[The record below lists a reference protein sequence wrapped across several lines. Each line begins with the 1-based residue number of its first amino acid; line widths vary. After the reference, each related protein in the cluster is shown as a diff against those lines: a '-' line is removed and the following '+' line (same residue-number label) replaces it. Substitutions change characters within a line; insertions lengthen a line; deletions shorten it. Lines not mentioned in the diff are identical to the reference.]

1 VEVLKKFLEEHDLP
15 RRAQA
20 CYQCGSCAGG
30 CPVGRW
36 RWDFNPRRFI
46 EMILRRRLEEIVK
59 ERTIWLCA
67 YCLTCLEHCP
77 QKIEVS
83 EIMVQLK
90 NAAARMGHA
99 PESEAKK
106 GGLIMGQGWTD
117 VPAKRALKKRE
128 EMGLPNP
135 APGIDPDELAALG
148 RILDWPAKTARF
160 QSGGPADKEAGSGGK
175 EME

>member
-1 VEVLKKFLEEHDLP
+1 VEVLKEFLEEHDLP

-30 CPVGRW
+30 CPVGRL

-46 EMILRRRLEEIVK
+46 EMILRGQLEEIVK
-59 ERTIWLCA
+59 DRTVWLCA

-90 NAAARMGHA
+90 NAAARMGCA

-128 EMGLPNP
+128 ELGLPNLD
-135 APGIDPDELAALG
+135 PGIDPAELADLSRTLG
-148 RILDWPAKTARF
+148 WPAKMDLF
-160 QSGGPADKEAGSGGK
+160 QNGGRSGPETGPGENK
-175 EME
+175 ME